1 MPESLPFTLGRIGQ
15 ISVNAKDLDRA
26 VEFYREKLALKHLFS
41 VPKMAFFDCD
51 GIRLMLAIPEG
62 AEFDHPSSLIYFT
75 VDDIQTAFET
85 LTKRGVRFEGQ
96 PHLIAKM
103 EGYDLWVAFF
113 RDSEDNVLSL
123 MSNVPRR

>member
-62 AEFDHPSSLIYFT
+62 AEFDHPSSVIYFT
-75 VDDIQTAFET
+75 VDDIQSAFET

-103 EGYDLWVAFF
+103 QDYDLWMAFF
-113 RDSEDNVLSL
+113 RDSENNVLSL
-123 MSNVPRR
+123 MSNVPRK